1 MVIPRENEMVRF
13 YTPLSDEDAQEVI
26 NAKGRIDLTKWSP
39 EKLLNVRI
47 ACDIGCTSLK
57 LVFFQIC
64 KNQLSPYDIKFPE
77 ETNWWTLYIST

>member
-13 YTPLSDEDAQEVI
+13 YTQLSDEDAQEVI

-47 ACDIGCTSLK
+47 ARDIGCTSLK

>member
-13 YTPLSDEDAQEVI
+13 YTQLSDEDAQEVI

-47 ACDIGCTSLK
+47 TCYVGCTSLK

>member
-13 YTPLSDEDAQEVI
+13 YTQLSDEDAQEVI